1 MGLLLQVLQSVAP
14 VFILAAIGFIW
25 VKLGLEYRVQFVTRL
40 AMTLSIPCLI
50 FVALIET
57 EIDPKA
63 LRDTAIATLAAYSV
77 VSLAALAFVR
87 AFKLEART
95 FWAPIVFGNT
105 GNLGLPV
112 ALFAFGAEGLG
123 YAVVIFA
130 IMAVLSFTIGLWVV
144 SGGGSAL
151 NAFKEPLVSA
161 TLLGGLFMV
170 MDWTLP
176 VWAMNTLD
184 LIGQI
189 AIPMMLITLGVAIS
203 RLKPSAIGRGIA
215 VSLAKLV
222 ICLAGGVWAGWQI
235 GLPPVAMGVLV
246 MQITTPIAVTN
257 YMLAEKYNANS
268 EEVAGLVVVS
278 TLISIIAI
286 PATLAFFI

>member
-1 MGLLLQVLQSVAP
+1 MSLLLQVLQAVAP
-14 VFILAAIGFIW
+14 VFILAGIGFIW
-25 VKLGLEYRVQFVTRL
+25 VRMGLEYRVQFVTRL
-40 AMTLSIPCLI
+40 AMSLSIPCLI
-50 FVALIET
+50 FVALVKT
-57 EIDPKA
+57 EIDPTA
-63 LRDTAIATLAAYSV
+63 LRDTAIATLAAYGSV
-77 VSLAALAFVR
+77 SIAALAFVR
-87 AFKLEART
+87 AFKLDART

-112 ALFAFGAEGLG
+112 ALFAFGSEGLG

-130 IMAVLSFTIGLWVV
+130 IMAVLSFSIGLWVV

-176 VWAMNTLD
+176 VFAMNTLE
-184 LIGQI
+184 LIGQM

-203 RLKPSAIGRGIA
+203 RLKPAAIGRGLAI
-215 VSLAKLV
+215 STAKLV
-222 ICLAGGVWAGWQI
+222 ICISCGVWAGWLV
-235 GLPPVAMGVLV
+235 GLPLVAMGVLV
-246 MQITTPIAVTN
+246 MQISTPVAVTN

-268 EEVAGLVVVS
+268 EEVAGLVVIS
-278 TLISIIAI
+278 TLISVVSI
-286 PATLAFFI
+286 PLTLAFFI